1 MIETTVIRK
10 QIDYE
15 IEISAG
21 ELGTIFA
28 NEESGFQAGVL
39 NSAAQ
44 TMADWPDARGSFQIA
59 YIISSLSTQ
68 GRRFIREMA
77 EHLEEPS

>member
-1 MIETTVIRK
+1 MSDTTVIRK

-15 IEISAG
+15 IEMSAG
-21 ELGTIFA
+21 EMGTIFA
-28 NEESGFQAGVL
+28 NEVSSFQAGVI

-44 TMADWPDARGSFQIA
+44 TMNEWPDSRGSFQIA
-59 YIISSLSTQ
+59 YITPSLSTA

-77 EHLEEPS
+77 DHLEEG